1 MLNFVI
7 VTRELKNW
15 HINATKIGIS
25 GEVEGWFESQK
36 KTLQWGYMDIYDTS
50 QLIYRQRE
58 ECQKIS

>member
-36 KTLQWGYMDIYDTS
+36 KNPSVGLYGY
-50 QLIYRQRE
+50 L
-58 ECQKIS
+58 

>member
-36 KTLQWGYMDIYDTS
+36 KNLQWGYMDICDTS
-50 QLIYRQRE
+50 H
-58 ECQKIS
+58 